1 MKKPWVTHKRSSIF
15 AIILLS
21 LFLLLYPGQNK
32 IQKISIDSSQKN
44 IMGVSTIDFPK
55 ADLPKPVKNFQ
66 PIELS
71 AKSAIVV
78 DVDSAVILYQKN
90 PDLKLP
96 PASITKIM
104 TAMIAFDEYDLNEI
118 VTIDNENFSIGNKSH
133 IKSGEKLSVESLLYA
148 LLVSSGNDAALAL
161 AQHHP
166 KGYVEFISLMN
177 QKASDLHLT
186 NSQFSNV
193 SGVEQPTHYTTARDL
208 GLLTKEAIKNPIFA
222 NMVNQK
228 EMIITSVDGSISHLL
243 TNTNQLLK
251 NVDGVMG
258 VKTGWTYL
266 AGECLVTYVSRDNRE
281 IITVVL
287 ASEDRFGESEK
298 LIDWSYQNHTWIP
311 FPEID

>member
-1 MKKPWVTHKRSSIF
+1 MKKPLITHKRSSIF

-21 LFLLLYPGQNK
+21 ALLLLYPGQNK
-32 IQKISIDSSQKN
+32 IQKISIDSSRKN
-44 IMGVSTIDFPK
+44 VMGAKTIDFPK
-55 ADLPKPVKNFQ
+55 ADLPKPIDNLQ
-66 PIELS
+66 PLEIS
-71 AKSAIVV
+71 ARSAIVI
-78 DVDSAVILYQKN
+78 DVDSAVIIYQKD
-90 PDLKLP
+90 PDLRLP
-96 PASITKIM
+96 PASTTKIM
-104 TAMIAFDEYDLNEI
+104 TAMIAFDEYDLDEV

-177 QKASDLHLT
+177 QKAVDLHLI

-208 GLLTKEAIKNPIFA
+208 SLLTKEAIKNPVFA

-228 EMIITSVDGSISHLL
+228 EMVITSVDGSISHLL
-243 TNTNQLLK
+243 TNTNQLLE
-251 NVDGVMG
+251 NVEGVIG

-266 AGECLVTYVSRDNRE
+266 AGECLVTHVSRDNRE

-287 ASEDRFGESEK
+287 ASEDRFLESEK

>member
-1 MKKPWVTHKRSSIF
+1 MKKPLITHKRSSIF
-15 AIILLS
+15 AVILLS
-21 LFLLLYPGQNK
+21 SFLLLYPGQNK

-44 IMGVSTIDFPK
+44 VLGESTINFPK
-55 ADLPKPVKNFQ
+55 ADLPKPIDDLK
-66 PIELS
+66 PLEIS
-71 AKSAIVV
+71 ARSAIVI

-90 PDLKLP
+90 PDLRLP
-96 PASITKIM
+96 PASTTKIM
-104 TAMIAFDEYDLNEI
+104 TALVALDEYDLDEV

-166 KGYVEFISLMN
+166 KGYVEFINLMN
-177 QKASDLHLT
+177 QKAVDLHLT

-193 SGVEQPTHYTTARDL
+193 SGVEQITHYTTARDL
-208 GLLTKEAIKNPIFA
+208 GLLTKEAIKNPVFSNI
-222 NMVNQK
+222 VNQK
-228 EMIITSVDGSISHLL
+228 EITITSIDGSISHLL
-243 TNTNQLLK
+243 TNTNQLLD

-258 VKTGWTYL
+258 VKTGWTHL
-266 AGECLVTYVSRDNRE
+266 AGECLVTYVSRNDRE

-287 ASEDRFGESEK
+287 ASENRFLESEK